1 MTPDC
6 DAATLA
12 TRPENQSH
20 SHTIKLFYLCYSL
33 SICYYVLP
41 SFLFCRN
48 YIILPININIT
59 YYCLFV
65 MTVLLVQWLASQLHT
80 QESQVQISLN
90 PDSIVKIFSCF
101 FFKMYIL
108 YCNVQY
114 CIVLYLYCVVLHY
127 TLLYF
132 TVLYCICTLLYCT
145 VLYCTG
151 LVCTIL
157 NSNVLYCNVWYCTLL
172 YCNVL

>member
-41 SFLFCRN
+41 SFLFCKN
-48 YIILPININIT
+48 YIILSININIT

-65 MTVLLVQWLASQLHT
+65 MTVLLVQWLALQLHT

-90 PDSIVKIFSCF
+90 PDSIVKIFSRF
-101 FFKMYIL
+101 FSKCI
-108 YCNVQY
+108 Y
-114 CIVLYLYCVVLHY
+114 CIVMYSI
-127 TLLYF
+127 LLF
-132 TVLYCICTLLYCT
+132 CICT
-145 VLYCTG
+145 VLYCTI
-151 LVCTIL
+151 LYCTLQYCIVYL
-157 NSNVLYCNVWYCTLL
+157 LYYTVLYCTVLDWSVL
-172 YCNVL
+172 Y